1 MRSLL
6 TILGCVLVISLQAQ
20 QAPNSGM
27 ETWTTGSFSN
37 PQFWDTPNQE
47 TTAIPFVG
55 SAVVTKSSGA
65 HSGSWCAKLESK
77 NFILFSVPGLMTLAN
92 FSVNTT
98 TLEFSLT
105 GGTPFTGRP
114 EKFTGYYKY
123 SPQGGDTCAIGAIFY
138 KHNPGGWQDTIGLA
152 FFLESNTVSNWTKF
166 EAYVDWFTTEIP
178 DTMNILVSTA
188 MGLETTAGST
198 LFIDD
203 LEFDYSTGVSQALF
217 QEEAGLY
224 YNGVTQTLLVGPV
237 QSAKGD
243 IAIYNAAGSLIFS
256 QDLYGS
262 GDHEIHLGIMDPGIY
277 VVRYKSDT
285 EVITRKIRL

>member
-1 MRSLL
+1 MRILFTLL
-6 TILGCVLVISLQAQ
+6 ASILVMNLQAQ

-37 PQFWDTPNQE
+37 PDFWDTPNQE

-92 FSVNTT
+92 FNVNTST
-98 TLEFSLT
+98 MEFSLT

-138 KHNPGGWQDTIGLA
+138 KHNPGGWQDTIGIA
-152 FFLESNTVSNWTKF
+152 FFLESNTVSSWTKF
-166 EAYVDWFTTEIP
+166 EAYVDWFTSEDP
-178 DTMNILVSTA
+178 DTMNILASTA

-198 LFIDD
+198 LYIDD
-203 LEFDYSTGVSQALF
+203 LEFDYSTGVTQAIF
-217 QEEAGLY
+217 QDDAGIY
-224 YNGVTQTLLVGPV
+224 YNGVTQTLVV
-237 QSAKGD
+237 SSAQSATGD
-243 IAIYNAAGSLIFS
+243 LAIYNAAGSLIFS
-256 QDLYGS
+256 QYLSGT
-262 GDHEIHLGIMDPGIY
+262 GDHEIRLGKMNPGIY
-277 VVRYKSDT
+277 LVRFNSNN
-285 EVITRKIRL
+285 EVITRKILL